1 MLKYFFRKIISSN
14 FSYKFRNFV
23 NFRPNIYL
31 RPVTYGC
38 PISDFFYWINY
49 DTFET
54 EFSLMNISSHILPN
68 LKQDDNVIFYIFD
81 NKGALIKTYE
91 TLLKNLQI
99 KKINFSDF
107 NIIGFGS
114 FYVFHRPKNIEN
126 LINLKTFISERGYVG
141 YRRDKKIWNYMHG
154 NHNAAYLSDDNK
166 IISLTAYSFFAN
178 EYVPQL
184 SFLDVNAFSLIFNN
198 PMNKPIIFKIYTYDD
213 NNNFKEKFSFKLKSL
228 MTLKMNINSSYN
240 VSYIKIKS
248 KVIFCRPIIF
258 KEYNTYFDI
267 FHG

>member
-1 MLKYFFRKIISSN
+1 
-14 FSYKFRNFV
+14 
-23 NFRPNIYL
+23 
-31 RPVTYGC
+31 
-38 PISDFFYWINY
+38 
-49 DTFET
+49 
-54 EFSLMNISSHILPN
+54 
-68 LKQDDNVIFYIFD
+68 
-81 NKGALIKTYE
+81 
-91 TLLKNLQI
+91 
-99 KKINFSDF
+99 
-107 NIIGFGS
+107 
-114 FYVFHRPKNIEN
+114 
-126 LINLKTFISERGYVG
+126 
-141 YRRDKKIWNYMHG
+141 MHG

-166 IISLTAYSFFAN
+166 IISLTAYSFLAN

-258 KEYNTYFDI
+258 KEYSTYFDI

>member
-68 LKQDDNVIFYIFD
+68 LKQDDHVIFYIFD

-99 KKINFSDF
+99 KK
-107 NIIGFGS
+107 
-114 FYVFHRPKNIEN
+114 
-126 LINLKTFISERGYVG
+126 
-141 YRRDKKIWNYMHG
+141 
-154 NHNAAYLSDDNK
+154 
-166 IISLTAYSFFAN
+166 
-178 EYVPQL
+178 
-184 SFLDVNAFSLIFNN
+184 
-198 PMNKPIIFKIYTYDD
+198 
-213 NNNFKEKFSFKLKSL
+213 
-228 MTLKMNINSSYN
+228 
-240 VSYIKIKS
+240 
-248 KVIFCRPIIF
+248 
-258 KEYNTYFDI
+258 
-267 FHG
+267 